1 LLRPGGV
8 TREAIE
14 AVIGR
19 PLADEGP
26 LTDDTA
32 PLAPG
37 MLSSHY
43 APAARVRLDATSV
56 EPGEGLIAFGPVRPA
71 GAERATAVFD
81 LSPSGDLA
89 EAAAN
94 LFRALRDLD
103 AAGVDRIAVA
113 PIPDQGLGE
122 AIVDRLRRAAAPR
135 P

>member
-1 LLRPGGV
+1 V
-8 TREAIE
+8 TRTAIE
-14 AVIGR
+14 AVVGH
-19 PLADEGP
+19 PLAADGP

-43 APAARVRLDATSV
+43 APAASVRLAATRV
-56 EPGEGLIAFGPVRPA
+56 EPGEALIAFGPDRPV
-71 GAERATAVFD
+71 GWERAAAVFD
-81 LSPSGDLA
+81 LSPTGDLA
-89 EAAAN
+89 EAASN

-103 AAGVDRIAVA
+103 AAGATAIAVA
-113 PIPDQGLGE
+113 PIPAEGLGE